1 MSSITEDVT
10 EQYFESKAEKEMDT
24 NSVIFEHMTVM
35 SYQEV
40 LRDKRF
46 MGYTD
51 SQIVKY
57 TIPSSSIKHDQCYI
71 HVEEVV
77 RDIIDTGITVNPT
90 FYKNIQDKVLRKIKE
105 KASPFTAGMNPTV
118 LIQPHVWYAERMF

>member
-10 EQYFESKAEKEMDT
+10 EQYFESKAEEEMDT

-77 RDIIDTGITVNPT
+77 RDIIDTGITTENQGESLAVHGGDESDSA
-90 FYKNIQDKVLRKIKE
+90 DK
-105 KASPFTAGMNPTV
+105 T
-118 LIQPHVWYAERMF
+118 HVWYAERMF